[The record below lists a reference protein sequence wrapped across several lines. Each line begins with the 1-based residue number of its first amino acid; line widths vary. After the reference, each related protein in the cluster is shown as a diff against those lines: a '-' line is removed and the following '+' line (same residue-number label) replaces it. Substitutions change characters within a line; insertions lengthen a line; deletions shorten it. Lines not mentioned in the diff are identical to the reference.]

1 MNREKIVKICVVLF
15 ILIGIPFGIIYE
27 RLYPNVKIYEGNG
40 YGFKGDLLVKL
51 KVNKKNKIVGLEVD
65 HIDTPIIA
73 DPAIKKIESSL
84 ILKNAD
90 SNIKVD
96 EVAGATYTSQ
106 GVKEGIDNAIKKIKK
121 VVDKK

>member
-1 MNREKIVKICVVLF
+1 MSREKIVKICVVLF
-15 ILIGIPFGIIYE
+15 ILIGIPLGITLE
-27 RLYPNVKIYEGNG
+27 RLYPEVKVYKGNG

-65 HIDTPIIA
+65 HVDTPAIA
-73 DPAIKKIESSL
+73 NPAIKKIENSL
-84 ILKNAD
+84 ILKEFD

-106 GVKEGIDNAIKKIKK
+106 GVKEGIENAIKKI
-121 VVDKK
+121 